1 MILKLLAFM
10 LWFLAFIWILYC
22 LLFKIVILLFNRS
35 VKNMGLTGV
44 DQVQQ
49 GWTLILTFQRLSFQG
64 SLLKQSLPF
73 YLNQAQSNV
82 TTVFNF
88 IVKLWKYCLDY
99 FKENQGMSKIQHNY
113 SNSAPQQTG
122 RLCLWQTTLL
132 LVVLSWQNAY
142 IYAHRRQDTEHFW

>member
-1 MILKLLAFM
+1 MILKLLAFT

-22 LLFKIVILLFNRS
+22 LLFKIAILLFNRS

-64 SLLKQSLPF
+64 SLLKQTLPF

-99 FKENQGMSKIQHNY
+99 CKENQGMSKIQHNY
-113 SNSAPQQTG
+113 SNSAPLTD
-122 RLCLWQTTLL
+122 RKALSLTNYPSPCSPLL
-132 LVVLSWQNAY
+132 TKC
-142 IYAHRRQDTEHFW
+142 IYTHRGQDTDHYW